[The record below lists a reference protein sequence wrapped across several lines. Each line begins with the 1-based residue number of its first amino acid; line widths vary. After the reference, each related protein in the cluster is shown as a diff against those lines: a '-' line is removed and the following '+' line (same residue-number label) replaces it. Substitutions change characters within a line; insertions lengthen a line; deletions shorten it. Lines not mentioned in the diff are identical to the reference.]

1 MTGTGTRIV
10 IAGLGDSGL
19 LTAINL
25 AKHKKRLQ
33 LVGISTKAGLVSG
46 QELGLRL
53 SQPQEWARDHQVAF
67 ERYRRLDGS
76 RTVHGN
82 LRGLDLEDR
91 SVSVQLADGTETSE
105 PYDILVISTGV
116 TNGFWRQPHLQSE
129 AEVSAELLEHHNQLE
144 KASSVAVVGGGA
156 AAVSSALNLAT
167 RWPQKRVDLYFPHD
181 RGLLGHHEKSWI
193 HARRRLEAAGVQLH
207 PEHRAVV
214 PEGFACDA
222 ITSDPIDFSTGQPP
236 AQAEAVLWA
245 IGRVTPNT
253 DWLPRELLDAD
264 GFVRTTATLQLP
276 GRPDIFAIG
285 DVAATDPLRSSARAR
300 ADGLLAANVIAH
312 LDGKPLKPFKAPQAR
327 WGSVFGVQ
335 ADGLQVFA
343 PNGKVVRVPPWFV
356 RYIQTPL
363 IVERGIYKGL
373 RRATVGD

>member
-1 MTGTGTRIV
+1 M

-33 LVGISTKAGLVSG
+33 IVGISAKAGLVSG

-67 ERYRRLDGS
+67 ERYKRLDGS

-82 LRGLDLEDR
+82 LRGLDLEAKT
-91 SVSVQLADGTETSE
+91 VSVQLADGTQTSE
-105 PYDILVISTGV
+105 PYDILVLSTGV
-116 TNGFWRQPHLQSE
+116 TNGFWRRPHLQSA
-129 AEVSAELLEHHNQLE
+129 AEVSAELQEHHHQLE
-144 KASSVAVVGGGA
+144 SASSVAVVGGGA

-167 RWPQKRVDLYFPHD
+167 RWPQKRVDLYFPND
-181 RGLLGHHEKSWI
+181 RGLLGHHAKSWL
-193 HARRRLEAAGVQLH
+193 HAKRRLEAAGVYLH

-214 PEGFACDA
+214 PQGFAFDA
-222 ITSDPIDFSTGQPP
+222 ITSEPIDFSTGQSS
-236 AQAEAVLWA
+236 AQADAVIWA

-253 DWLPRELLDAD
+253 GWLPRELLDAD
-264 GFVRTTATLQLP
+264 GFVRTTETLQLP
-276 GRPDIFAIG
+276 GHADIFAIG

-300 ADGLLAANVIAH
+300 ADGLLAANIVAR
-312 LDGKPLKPFKAPQAR
+312 LDGKPLKRFKAPQAR

-335 ADGLQVFA
+335 PDGLQVYA
-343 PNGKVVRVPPWFV
+343 PNGKVVRIPIWFV
-356 RYIQTPL
+356 KYVQTPL
-363 IVERGIYKGL
+363 IVDRGIYKGL
-373 RRATVGD
+373 RRAVAGD